1 MILSKNKFIL
11 LGILL
16 GILAWL
22 METFIDI
29 FVFNTNENFF
39 IALFFPNSHEFWMR
53 SLSLMLF
60 VFLGCYS
67 QIISER
73 KIKESNKKFQKSEE
87 NYNSFLENFDGIVF
101 QRYEN
106 LSIGFFSGAVEEIT
120 GYSEGEF
127 ALDQLKWNQIIH
139 PKDKLRHDK
148 NVMKFHLSSVKSD
161 RWEYRIIHKDGS
173 ILWVLEM
180 SQKIYD
186 DSRKELGVQGTI
198 HNITKQKH
206 AKQKLK
212 ESESMLQKAEEIA
225 RIGTWKLN
233 GSNGK
238 VNWSKGMYRI
248 FDFEP
253 DKFDGS
259 FKFAMNKIHPDD
271 YFNAIV
277 VPELAIKEK
286 ESYQVEYRFIHSDGK
301 IINLLAIGNVI
312 CNEDGELIELIGTV
326 QDITDRK
333 KAGEKLKESEEK
345 FRTIA
350 EQSFMG
356 IGIIQNNQVKYANE
370 ALAKILEYPL
380 EEILTTKDFNVD
392 NIIHHEDLLAIN
404 QQRRL
409 IREGKLRLKPYNSY
423 RIITKSHK
431 TKWVDQYSK
440 DILYRGKKAELLTI
454 VDITERK
461 EVEKLI
467 IQENEKLMEL
477 NQLRKDMITRV
488 SHELKTPL
496 NAIYGTSQML
506 LNYYSKDI
514 GEKIFKHIE
523 SINKGGERLSKL
535 IDDLIDC
542 SRVESKKL
550 GLNLRNENLVEIIK
564 ESVEELIYLAN
575 KRGIFLNLDMQK
587 ELYAIV
593 DKIRIGQVITNILSN
608 AIKNT
613 PVNGNIY
620 IKTFE
625 HLDYLDI
632 IIQDTGVGLTQKE
645 IPLLFTKFGKIE
657 RHGKSLGVDIEGS
670 GLGLYISKEIINL
683 HGGQILVESE
693 GRNKGS
699 TFIIKLLKKN
709 SDLKNKKD

>member
-1 MILSKNKFIL
+1 MILRKNKFIL

-16 GILAWL
+16 GILVWL
-22 METFIDI
+22 IETFIDVFI
-29 FVFNTNENFF
+29 FKTNENFF
-39 IALFFPNSHEFWMR
+39 ITLFFPNIHELWMR

-60 VFLGCYS
+60 IFLGFYS

-101 QRYEN
+101 QRYEK

-120 GYSEGEF
+120 GYSEEEF
-127 ALDQLKWNQIIH
+127 FLDKVKWNQIIH
-139 PKDKLRHDK
+139 PKDKLRFDK
-148 NVMKFHLSSVKSD
+148 NEMKFQLSSVKSD
-161 RWEYRIIHKDGS
+161 RRKYRIVHKDGS
-173 ILWVLEM
+173 IRWVLEM
-180 SQKIYD
+180 NQKFYD
-186 DSRKELGVQGTI
+186 NSRKELGVQGTI
-198 HNITKQKH
+198 HNITKHKH

-233 GSNGK
+233 VSNGK

-253 DKFDGS
+253 DSFDGS
-259 FKFAMNKIHPDD
+259 FKSAMNKIHPDD

-277 VPELAIKEK
+277 VPELAIKKK
-286 ESYQVEYRFIHSDGK
+286 ESYRVEYRLIHSNGK

-312 CNEDGELIELIGTV
+312 CNEEGELIELIGTV

-356 IGIIQNNQVKYANE
+356 IVIIQNNQVIYVNE
-370 ALAKILEYPL
+370 ALTKILEYPL
-380 EEILTTKDFNVD
+380 KEIITWTRDFDID
-392 NIIHHEDLLAIN
+392 NIIHPEDLVTIK

-409 IREGKLRLKPYNSY
+409 KREGKTRSKSY
-423 RIITKSHK
+423 RIITKSRK
-431 TKWVDQYSK
+431 TKWVEQHSK
-440 DILYRGKKAELLTI
+440 DILYRGKNAELLTI
-454 VDITERK
+454 VDVTERK
-461 EVEKLI
+461 EVENLI

-477 NQLRKDMITRV
+477 NQLRRDMITRV

-514 GEKIFKHIE
+514 GEKVFKHIE
-523 SINKGGERLSKL
+523 NINKGGERLTKL
-535 IDDLIDC
+535 IEDLIDV

-550 GLNLRNENLVEIIK
+550 DLNLRNENLIEIIK

-587 ELYAIV
+587 ELFGNV
-593 DKIRIGQVITNILSN
+593 DKIRIGMVVTNLLSN

-620 IKTFE
+620 LKTFE
-625 HLDYLDI
+625 HHDYLDI
-632 IIQDTGVGLTQKE
+632 IIQDTGVGITKKE
-645 IPLLFTKFGKIE
+645 ELLLFTKFGKIE

-683 HGGQILVESE
+683 HGGQIFVESE

-699 TFIIKLLKKN
+699 IFTIRLPKILI
-709 SDLKNKKD
+709 